1 MELTLK
7 KGKFMQNLIVGII
20 VISIIAYIIFARRTK
35 KLYSAI
41 DALLSR
47 KSDSVTIKQSLE
59 QIRNT
64 IQAQFKNVIS
74 TDKTILFEHKFNSFI
89 VVAASNKEVLVS
101 LAPSEEE
108 IQNFEKL
115 ENEIINTQEN
125 KEITGIERM
134 KALAGDMIDDIIS
147 TDKHTRIH
155 ESYDEFIHV
164 FKDFSTFKEY
174 EEAFTVVINRH
185 KSNYKITIMREDNSF
200 SAYWEPATFE
210 DIMNIKENDNSTE
223 NHSWIKKE
231 SFLGCEGSNL
241 ILLAVY
247 FKDNEKNIT
256 FEDLMSDENYNI
268 IKELKPISSI
278 LLGDIYISAMG
289 TIISIKYNNEIEFF
303 NLEDKRLS
311 LDDIKNSSYVISHAT
326 IDEVGLTEPLYT
338 VFPSV
343 ENGYMPDRE
352 KEPCIFQ
359 KDNII
364 LIDNGERFFILGV
377 DKIYDE
383 NYDFRYDIIHLT
395 TNELEED
402 IPF

>member
-1 MELTLK
+1 
-7 KGKFMQNLIVGII
+7 MQNLIVGII
-20 VISIIAYIIFARRTK
+20 VISIIAYVIFARRTK

-41 DALLSR
+41 NALLS
-47 KSDSVTIKQSLE
+47 KESDYITIKQSLD

-74 TDKTILFEHKFNSFI
+74 TDKTILFEYKFNSFI
-89 VVAASNKEVLVS
+89 VVAVSNKKVLVS

-147 TDKHTRIH
+147 TDKYTRIH
-155 ESYDEFIHV
+155 ENYDEFIHV
-164 FKDFSTFKEY
+164 FKDFPSFKEY
-174 EEAFTVVINRH
+174 EKAFTIVVNRH
-185 KSNYKITIMREDNSF
+185 KSNYKIIIMREDNSF
-200 SAYWEPATFE
+200 SAYWEHPTFE
-210 DIMNIKENDNSTE
+210 DIMNIKENDNLTE
-223 NHSWIKKE
+223 NHSWMKKQ
-231 SFLGCEGSNL
+231 SFLECDGSNL

-268 IKELKPISSI
+268 IKDIVPRTSI
-278 LLGDIYISAMG
+278 TLGNIYVSAMG

-311 LDDIKNSSYVISHAT
+311 FNYIKNNSYVTSHAT

-338 VFPSV
+338 VFTSV

-359 KDNII
+359 KNNII

-377 DKIYDE
+377 DKIYDK

-395 TNELEED
+395 TNEIEED

>member
-1 MELTLK
+1 
-7 KGKFMQNLIVGII
+7 MQNLIVGII
-20 VISIIAYIIFARRTK
+20 VISIIAYVIFVRRTK

-41 DALLSR
+41 NALLS
-47 KSDSVTIKQSLE
+47 KESDYVTIKQSLN

-74 TDKTILFEHKFNSFI
+74 TDKTILFEYKFNSFI
-89 VVAASNKEVLVS
+89 VVAVSNKEVLVS
-101 LAPSEEE
+101 LAPMEED

-115 ENEIINTQEN
+115 ENEIISTQEN

-134 KALAGDMIDDIIS
+134 KVLAGDMIDDIIS

-155 ESYDEFIHV
+155 ESYDEFIYI
-164 FKDFSTFKEY
+164 FKDFPSFKEY
-174 EEAFTVVINRH
+174 KEAFTVVVNRH
-185 KSNYKITIMREDNSF
+185 KSNYKITIIREDNSF
-200 SAYWEPATFE
+200 SAYWDPVTFE
-210 DIMNIKENDNSTE
+210 DIMDIKENDNLIE
-223 NHSWIKKE
+223 NHSWMKKE
-231 SFLGCEGSNL
+231 SFLECDGSNL

-268 IKELKPISSI
+268 IKEIVPTSSI
-278 LLGDIYISAMG
+278 TLENIYISAMG
-289 TIISIKYNNEIEFF
+289 TIISLKYNNEIEFF

-311 LDDIKNSSYVISHAT
+311 LNYIKNYSYVTSHAT

-338 VFPSV
+338 VFTSV
-343 ENGYMPDRE
+343 ENGYMPVRE

-359 KDNII
+359 KNNII

-377 DKIYDE
+377 DKIYDK
-383 NYDFRYDIIHLT
+383 NHDFRYYIIHLT

>member
-20 VISIIAYIIFARRTK
+20 VISIIAYVIFARRTK

-41 DALLSR
+41 NALLS
-47 KSDSVTIKQSLE
+47 KESDYITIKQSLD

-74 TDKTILFEHKFNSFI
+74 TDKTILFEYKFNSFI
-89 VVAASNKEVLVS
+89 VVAVSNKKVLVS

-147 TDKHTRIH
+147 TDKYTRIH
-155 ESYDEFIHV
+155 ENYDEFIHV
-164 FKDFSTFKEY
+164 FKDFPSFKEY
-174 EEAFTVVINRH
+174 EKAFTIVVNRH
-185 KSNYKITIMREDNSF
+185 KSNYKIIIMREDNSF
-200 SAYWEPATFE
+200 SAYWEHPTFE
-210 DIMNIKENDNSTE
+210 DIMNIKENDNLTE
-223 NHSWIKKE
+223 NHSWMKKQ
-231 SFLGCEGSNL
+231 SFLECDGSNL

-268 IKELKPISSI
+268 IKDIVPRTSI
-278 LLGDIYISAMG
+278 TLGNIYVSAMG

-311 LDDIKNSSYVISHAT
+311 FNYIKNNSYVTSHAT

-338 VFPSV
+338 VFTSV

-359 KDNII
+359 KNNII

-377 DKIYDE
+377 DKIYDK

-395 TNELEED
+395 TNEIEED